1 MSYGMDLVEPFDQ
14 SKHLEAD
21 KQFWP
26 SLDRDMAI
34 NQVDWYLKKVSH
46 YEEIY
51 LAGPDVQ
58 AER

>member
-21 KQFWP
+21 KQFWK
-26 SLDRDMAI
+26 SLGRDMAI
-34 NQVDWYLKKVSH
+34 NQVDWYLTKVSC
-46 YEEIY
+46 YGEIF
-51 LAGPDVQ
+51 LAVPDLR